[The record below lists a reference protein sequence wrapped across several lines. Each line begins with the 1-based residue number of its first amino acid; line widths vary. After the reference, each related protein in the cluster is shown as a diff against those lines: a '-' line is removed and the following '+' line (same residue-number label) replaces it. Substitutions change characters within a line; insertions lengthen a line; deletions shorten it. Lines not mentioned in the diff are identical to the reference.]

1 MQKRDSASPMNI
13 PRMIQGGSMPLGF
26 PDKLLSKVRY
36 HEAGTLTSLAGA
48 IAKQN
53 YRWNSTFDPN
63 QTGVGHQP
71 LYRDTYA
78 TIYDHYSVV
87 SAVATVTFVN
97 YSTSPFIVGCVTD
110 DDTSTNGVD
119 VVCEMNHGYHKM
131 IPPLLGSL
139 SSHTFNV
146 NWDCKRILSIDPY
159 ASQTYKTA
167 VGSNPSEESILTLF
181 GTAADGAVSSQ
192 IYYDIEMTYT
202 VLWAELS
209 TPSES

>member
-1 MQKRDSASPMNI
+1 
-13 PRMIQGGSMPLGF
+13 MIQGGSIPLGF

-36 HEAGTLTSLAGA
+36 HETGTLTSLAGA

-110 DDTSTNGVD
+110 DDTSTNGID
-119 VVCEMNHGYHKM
+119 VVCEMNHEYHKM

>member
-1 MQKRDSASPMNI
+1 
-13 PRMIQGGSMPLGF
+13 MIQGGSMPLGF

-110 DDTSTNGVD
+110 DDTSTNGID